1 MSLLNALVSN
11 DNHCAVNEQIYKARP
26 PWELTVMLGRLAA
39 IGLSYYHQ
47 RALCWNNE
55 ILHKNMFSWPFF
67 HSIFIYDFICKM
79 CKNDK
84 LKWYCAVLIWFA
96 SYWAPN
102 HMSNYSETCK
112 LHWNQIRVWSES
124 ADVIRSLL
132 VYSTSQTALHISF
145 LTTHLPDRSCIG
157 RWNSLSGRGIK
168 TCALLEKLGDSFI
181 NYYLT
186 REEFR
191 TI

>member
-1 MSLLNALVSN
+1 MPWLAMTTTVQWMSRYIKLGL
-11 DNHCAVNEQIYKARP
+11 
-26 PWELTVMLGRLAA
+26 WELTVMLGRPAA

-47 RALCWNNE
+47 GALCWNNE

-79 CKNDK
+79 LCKNDK

-124 ADVIRSLL
+124 ADVIISLF
-132 VYSTSQTALHISF
+132 HISNGSAHI
-145 LTTHLPDRSCIG
+145 LTDHTPVWQVVHWTVNQSIRPRNQNMCFTG
-157 RWNSLSGRGIK
+157 KARWLI
-168 TCALLEKLGDSFI
+168 
-181 NYYLT
+181 Y
-186 REEFR
+186 
-191 TI
+191 